1 MSELQK
7 IPVTII
13 GGFLGAGK
21 TTLLNHV
28 LQSSQ
33 GNQRVAVV
41 VNDFGKV
48 AVDAAL
54 IEHADDDMLVLSNGC
69 VCCSLS
75 LDFQRGLL
83 ALIEDSEF
91 DEILV
96 ETSGVTRIE
105 ALSEEL
111 NRPALSEQ
119 LELRRV
125 LVVVDAVR
133 FPTLSRAI
141 PIVRDQVRNADVV
154 LLNRCDLADAV
165 TREKTTKALLD
176 INSGSVVV
184 ETEYCRLDLNEI
196 HRLPHR
202 GRTVEAEVSGDEWF
216 TARIVFGGAVVKEE
230 LHKALTSLPSSVQR
244 VKGLVTCQG
253 GEVLHIEVAGGT
265 VDIAARD
272 RQVPEANLDV
282 LVAIATVPVVDS
294 LRRAFQEIQGVRVVD
309 DESHAEHTSP
319 HR

>member
-1 MSELQK
+1 M
-7 IPVTII
+7 
-13 GGFLGAGK
+13 
-21 TTLLNHV
+21 
-28 LQSSQ
+28 
-33 GNQRVAVV
+33 
-41 VNDFGKV
+41 
-48 AVDAAL
+48 
-54 IEHADDDMLVLSNGC
+54 
-69 VCCSLS
+69 
-75 LDFQRGLL
+75 
-83 ALIEDSEF
+83 
-91 DEILV
+91 
-96 ETSGVTRIE
+96 
-105 ALSEEL
+105 
-111 NRPALSEQ
+111 
-119 LELRRV
+119 
-125 LVVVDAVR
+125 
-133 FPTLSRAI
+133 
-141 PIVRDQVRNADVV
+141 
-154 LLNRCDLADAV
+154 
-165 TREKTTKALLD
+165 
-176 INSGSVVV
+176 VV

-309 DESHAEHTSP
+309 TEAMSGLGAPSQAPDLVFFGKIAVSSAPRGPISGVDCRRHHTARSMGSASG
-319 HR
+319 RQQRSKCALLDKNI